1 MSKLLKG
8 ASITDL
14 ARLCELIDSQQEN
27 GSRIF
32 LRDKPIY
39 LSAVNFMSLETVRG
53 LLKGKALSEVIK
65 NGNGH

>member
-1 MSKLLKG
+1 MNNLHKG
-8 ASITDL
+8 APVTDL
-14 ARLCELIDSQQEN
+14 ARLCELIDSQREN

-32 LRDKPIY
+32 LRDKLIY
-39 LSAVNFMSLETVRG
+39 LSAVNLMSLETVRG